1 MLEVLAEV
9 EAKEELA
16 VVIGDLNKAVGN
28 IIPGNNPKVSVGGA
42 MVRELVETGKYSL
55 ANAHPK
61 ATGGPNTRYQP
72 GAYDDISKRSCL
84 DICIVSKPLVKYID
98 KVIIDEKLNFTPG
111 YAVGNKIRYTDYFS
125 LLVTFKGLPLKKGNV
140 NTVHA
145 EPMWNTNK
153 PGGWKKFR
161 DLTESNKKFKEVVAD
176 TESESARVDAL
187 EKKMNSELV
196 KIKFAS
202 FGKIKNKKEKETSNK
217 INEIRNK
224 KENLLA
230 EGKSEN
236 VEDKII
242 QLDSE
247 LLEALKEEQK
257 YKVEKE
263 LLKLETVKSTKG
275 NAARVFKLKTEIVGN
290 KKSPQEPTVVKD
302 PDTGEMVTDP
312 TRIKE
317 IIITFVKNLLTNRE
331 PSPGYETDLH
341 IKRLLHET
349 RMSEKLD
356 DDIEGLSIEMFNDS
370 LKELCTKKGGKY
382 DFLSK
387 SGYDFRNALF
397 HLFKLVWKKEEIPTH
412 WKHTTLVQLW
422 KCKGDF
428 RDQKYMRNLHIK
440 EFEPKFFGH
449 IVINLAKEILLKN
462 TSIFQIGAKKGH
474 RAAEHIYVMKS
485 CIQMYKTLKKP
496 LIICFW
502 DYSTFFDSE
511 SEIDVM
517 NEIYNLG
524 VRGKLYRLLYKINQE
539 TYIQVKTAVGVT
551 RVEKRSEGI
560 SQGTVDG
567 AVLSSAGIG
576 GGVDEYFRD
585 SEHEIWYHEVRL
597 QPQSFVDDVARMA
610 AGRLEAQAGNNLME
624 TIAET
629 KLLSYNMDKSV
640 YMVVGEGGNKKGME
654 DDLEKDPLMLC
665 GQKMKRTESYSYL
678 GTAISEKGIGESV
691 KETIKGKLGKVKHM
705 IFEIKSVIEDFRNNV
720 PGGIC
725 TGTLIWEA
733 AVVPFLF
740 HSSECWM

>member
-1 MLEVLAEV
+1 
-9 EAKEELA
+9 
-16 VVIGDLNKAVGN
+16 
-28 IIPGNNPKVSVGGA
+28 
-42 MVRELVETGKYSL
+42 
-55 ANAHPK
+55 
-61 ATGGPNTRYQP
+61 
-72 GAYDDISKRSCL
+72 
-84 DICIVSKPLVKYID
+84 
-98 KVIIDEKLNFTPG
+98 
-111 YAVGNKIRYTDYFS
+111 
-125 LLVTFKGLPLKKGNV
+125 
-140 NTVHA
+140 
-145 EPMWNTNK
+145 
-153 PGGWKKFR
+153 
-161 DLTESNKKFKEVVAD
+161 
-176 TESESARVDAL
+176 
-187 EKKMNSELV
+187 
-196 KIKFAS
+196 
-202 FGKIKNKKEKETSNK
+202 
-217 INEIRNK
+217 
-224 KENLLA
+224 
-230 EGKSEN
+230 
-236 VEDKII
+236 
-242 QLDSE
+242 
-247 LLEALKEEQK
+247 
-257 YKVEKE
+257 
-263 LLKLETVKSTKG
+263 
-275 NAARVFKLKTEIVGN
+275 
-290 KKSPQEPTVVKD
+290 
-302 PDTGEMVTDP
+302 
-312 TRIKE
+312 
-317 IIITFVKNLLTNRE
+317 
-331 PSPGYETDLH
+331 
-341 IKRLLHET
+341 
-349 RMSEKLD
+349 
-356 DDIEGLSIEMFNDS
+356 MFNDS
-370 LKELCTKKGGKY
+370 LKELCSKKGGKY

-428 RDQKYMRNLHIK
+428 RDQKYIRNLHIK

-539 TYIQVKTAVGVT
+539 TFIRVKTAVGVT
-551 RVEKRSEGI
+551 WAEKRSEGI

-610 AGRLEAQAGNNLME
+610 AGRLEAQAGINLME

-654 DDLEKDPLMLC
+654 GDLEKDPLMLC

-740 HSSECWM
+740 HSSECWMEVPKESLAALNSLQEMFLRTLLAAPKTTPIVALYWEVGMPLAENRIINNKLLFFHHVVNLDQASLAFRVYQEQRRNIWNNIPSLTKECLDYLAILNINEDELIQSNKVQFRRLLKDKMKQKNFNDLQDMMKRYKKYDYLSHKDEEFEMKGYMKTMKLKDARTMFSLNSKTTDTIKSHKMSDKNYSSNLWECECGTTDSIGHVIRCVKYQDLRESRDLTNDVDLCKYFQDVICRRTNAQTE